1 MNDKIFLSTKNK
13 FIEIKE
19 DELRI
24 NGYIFKEKHGENT
37 IEYKLSPDSMDEAT
51 LTKKALELS
60 QDYYIKSLEKLVSA
74 EKLLV
79 LTGAGSSKDDELF
92 GGKLMWELW
101 KIISELKVEGFNFEN
116 FLDILDISKEIR
128 DKSDLEIVLSKAK
141 LYLEFKID
149 TTISEHVSIIEKT
162 ILEKCNFSLIDKSIH
177 LDFIK
182 KLTSRKSKQS
192 RLKIF
197 TTNYDKAF
205 EEAGAEGGY
214 VIIDG
219 FSFTQPRKF
228 SGKYFDYDIVIR
240 ENSRTSSTENFA
252 NNVFHLY
259 KLHGSVNW
267 EKRANDIVQIDKPL
281 KAMMIYPNSNK
292 YESSYEQPYFEMMS
306 RFQSELRKN
315 GTSTLICI
323 GFSFAD
329 KHIFTM
335 TNEALN
341 QNPSLNLV
349 IIEPFIKPT
358 VNENFEKLFELSKK
372 SSQILIIG
380 EFFKD
385 FVSNL
390 PFSQYLNS
398 NGEN

>member
-1 MNDKIFLSTKNK
+1 MEDKIFLSTKNK
-13 FIEIKE
+13 IIEIKE
-19 DELRI
+19 DELRVDNI
-24 NGYIFKEKHGENT
+24 LYKERREDNTVEYILSDDISEEVLTNKA
-37 IEYKLSPDSMDEAT
+37 IE
-51 LTKKALELS
+51 LTHY
-60 QDYYIKSLEKLVSA
+60 YYIKALEKLVSA
-74 EKLLV
+74 ERMLV
-79 LTGAGSSKDDELF
+79 LTGAGSSKDDDLF
-92 GGKLMWELW
+92 GGKLMTELW
-101 KIISELKVEGFNFEN
+101 DYIYTLVNQDFNFDT
-116 FLDILDISKEIR
+116 FLSTLEIDEDVKEKR
-128 DKSDLEIVLSKAK
+128 DLEIVLSKAK
-141 LYLEFKID
+141 LYLEFKEDSSITFHVD
-149 TTISEHVSIIEKT
+149 TIEKA
-162 ILEKCNFSLIDKSIH
+162 ILSQCSFSLIDKSIH

-182 KLTSRKSKQS
+182 KLTSRKTKQS

-197 TTNYDKAF
+197 TTNYDRAF

-252 NNVFHLY
+252 SNVFHLY

-267 EKRANDIVQIDKPL
+267 EKRDTEIVQIDNPS

-306 RFQSELRKN
+306 RFQAELRKG
-315 GTSTLICI
+315 GTTTLISI

-335 TNEALN
+335 INEALN

-358 VNENFEKLFELSKK
+358 VNENFEKLFELSKR

-385 FVSNL
+385 FVTNL
-390 PFSQYLNS
+390 PSSQYLDF
-398 NGEN
+398 NGHES

>member
-1 MNDKIFLSTKNK
+1 MEDKIFLSTKNK
-13 FIEIKE
+13 FIEIE
-19 DELRI
+19 NDELKI
-24 NGYIFKEKHGENT
+24 NGIMLIERQENNL
-37 IEYKLSPDSMDEAT
+37 IEYKLSNDIDEAT
-51 LTKKALELS
+51 LTAKALKLIQE
-60 QDYYIKSLEKLVSA
+60 YYIKSLEKLISA
-74 EKLLV
+74 EKLFV

-101 KIISELKVEGFNFEN
+101 DAVSLLSYQDFSFTKM
-116 FLDILDISKEIR
+116 LDILNINENIKVR
-128 DKSDLEIVLSKAK
+128 KDLEIVLSKAK
-141 LYLEFKID
+141 LYLEFNDNNNMKGLVELI
-149 TTISEHVSIIEKT
+149 ERII
-162 ILEKCNFSLIDKSIH
+162 LNLCSFSLLDKSIH

-197 TTNYDKAF
+197 TTNYDEAF

-228 SGKYFDYDIVIR
+228 SGKYFDYDVVIR

-267 EKRANDIVQIDKPL
+267 EKRDNDIVQIDNPS

-341 QNPSLNLV
+341 QNPSLNL
-349 IIEPFIKPT
+349 IIVGPINPT
-358 VNENFEKLFELSKK
+358 VNDNFTKLFELSKK
-372 SSQILIIG
+372 SNQVLIIG
-380 EFFKD
+380 ELFKD
-385 FVSNL
+385 FVKNL
-390 PFSQYLNS
+390 PHSQYLDT

>member
-19 DELRI
+19 DELKI
-24 NGYIFKEKHGENT
+24 NGNIFKEKVGDT
-37 IEYKLSPDSMDEAT
+37 TVEYKLSPDNMDEAT

-101 KIISELKVEGFNFEN
+101 KIISELKVEDFNFEN

-149 TTISEHVSIIEKT
+149 TTISEHVIIIEKT

-267 EKRANDIVQIDKPL
+267 EKRVNDIVQIDKPL

>member
-1 MNDKIFLSTKNK
+1 MNNKIFLSTQKK
-13 FIEIKE
+13 YIEIVG
-19 DELRI
+19 DELQI
-24 NGYIFKEKHGENT
+24 NGVMLTEKVADDN
-37 IEYKLSPDSMDEAT
+37 ILEYKLSDTINEAQ
-51 LTKKALELS
+51 LTKKAQNLS
-60 QDYYIKSLEKLVSA
+60 HNYYIKSLEKLVSA

-92 GGKLMWELW
+92 GGKLMYELW
-101 KIISELKVEGFNFEN
+101 NIIKTLEVENFNFDN
-116 FLDILDISKEIR
+116 FLTTLEITQEVK

-141 LYLEFKID
+141 LYLEFKDDVNILND
-149 TTISEHVSIIEKT
+149 VKVIEEIILKE
-162 ILEKCNFSLIDKSIH
+162 CNFSLIDKSIH

-182 KLTSRKSKQS
+182 KLTSRKTKQS

-197 TTNYDKAF
+197 TTNYDRAF

-228 SGKYFDYDIVIR
+228 SGKYFDYDVVIR

-267 EKRANDIVQIDKPL
+267 EKRGTDIVQIDKPV

-306 RFQSELRKN
+306 RFQSELRKG
-315 GTSTLICI
+315 GTSTLITV

-335 TNEALN
+335 IIEALN
-341 QNPSLNLV
+341 QNPSLHIV

-358 VNENFEKLFELSKK
+358 VNDNFNKLYELSKR
-372 SSQILIIG
+372 SSQLLIIG

-385 FVSNL
+385 FVSHM
-390 PFSQYLNS
+390 PSSQYLDF
-398 NGEN
+398 NGDK